1 MNVQRCQLD
10 GLLIIEPKVFGDARG
25 FFLETWNRRR
35 YREAGMD
42 ADFVQDNVSFSR
54 RGTLRG
60 LHFQN
65 PKPQGKLLQVLLG
78 EVFDVAVDIRR
89 SSPTFGKWH
98 GLVLSAENKRQFY
111 IPPGF
116 AHGFAVLSE
125 TALVPLQVH
134 RVLLAEGRNGHP
146 LGRSRHRHRMAAE
159 GAAAVGAGREGL
171 ASARRAARTAV
182 RLSGTVM
189 ELPRIL
195 LIGKIGQVGWELRRT
210 LAPDGPGR
218 VRGLPGD

>member
-1 MNVQRCQLD
+1 MNVLPCPLE

-25 FFLETWNRRR
+25 FFLETWNRSR
-35 YREAGMD
+35 YREVGLHD
-42 ADFVQDNVSFSR
+42 DFVQDNVSFSC

-65 PKPQGKLLQVLLG
+65 PNPQGKLLQVLLG

-111 IPPGF
+111 IPSGF

-125 TALVPLQVH
+125 TALFQYKCTGLYSPKDEMAIRWDDPDIGIQWPLKEP
-134 RVLLAEGRNGHP
+134 LLSERDAKG
-146 LGRSRHRHRMAAE
+146 M
-159 GAAAVGAGREGL
+159 
-171 ASARRAARTAV
+171 
-182 RLSGTVM
+182 RL
-189 ELPRIL
+189 RD
-195 LIGKIGQVGWELRRT
+195 
-210 LAPDGPGR
+210 APPER
-218 VRGLPGD
+218 LFA